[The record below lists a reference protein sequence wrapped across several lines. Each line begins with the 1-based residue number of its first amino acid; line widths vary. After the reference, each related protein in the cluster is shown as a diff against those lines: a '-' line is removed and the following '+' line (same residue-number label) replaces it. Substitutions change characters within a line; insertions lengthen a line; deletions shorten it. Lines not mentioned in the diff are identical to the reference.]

1 MRHAVLLAAVCGL
14 FATTQIA
21 RAESLTDE
29 EILQRFLIQRDAYT
43 AVKTGKGKTRGLEI
57 VSVEDL
63 GGTEGTAAAGAA
75 EGTAVADGGTP
86 ATDGATEAGGETGP
100 VVAATDGPE
109 MGSSTTDETSG
120 VTLTEAEVDPVKA
133 GDNPDLILAANP
145 DSPIDPTQVG
155 ILPEELQ
162 VNVRITFDYDSA
174 SIKSDQVPVIE
185 QMCRVIKASDI
196 KLFRIMG
203 HTDSAGSDE
212 YNEKLSLLRAQEV
225 KRRLVSDCGIDEARL
240 QAMGLGERFL
250 FDKTNP
256 KAADNRRVEFQAMS

>member
-14 FATTQIA
+14 FATTQMA

-63 GGTEGTAAAGAA
+63 GGA
-75 EGTAVADGGTP
+75 EATTPEAGTAVAATDTP
-86 ATDGATEAGGETGP
+86 ATDATGDGTGTGP

-133 GDNPDLILAANP
+133 GGNPDLILAANP

-225 KRRLVSDCGIDEARL
+225 KRRLVSDCGIDETRL

-250 FDKTNP
+250 FDKADP

>member
-1 MRHAVLLAAVCGL
+1 MRNAVLLAAFCGL
-14 FATTQIA
+14 VASSQA
-21 RAESLTDE
+21 VRAESLTDE
-29 EILQRFLIQRDAYT
+29 EILERFLIQRDAYN

-63 GGTEGTAAAGAA
+63 GGAEGTAP
-75 EGTAVADGGTP
+75 EGTAVADST
-86 ATDGATEAGGETGP
+86 TEATETGTETGP
-100 VVAATDGPE
+100 VVASTDGPE
-109 MGSSTTDETSG
+109 LGDSTTDDSSG
-120 VTLTEAEVDPVKA
+120 VTLTEAEVDPVNS

-174 SIKSDQVPVIE
+174 TIKSDQLPVLE
-185 QMCRVIKASDI
+185 QMCRVITASDI

-203 HTDSAGSDE
+203 HTDSAGTDE
-212 YNEKLSLLRAQEV
+212 YNEELSLLRAEEV
-225 KRRLVSDCGIDEARL
+225 KRRLVSDCGIEATRL

-250 FDKTNP
+250 YDEADP
-256 KAADNRRVEFQAMS
+256 KAAENRRVEFQAMS